1 MLSTLKFCLL
11 LIDDIVKYVCRI
23 FRKKDELLIT
33 GDKHRKEIEDGT
45 VYVCVH
51 EWGGYPI
58 IRRKTL
64 KEGITFICG
73 LKAQLMR
80 YEQER
85 KNRLV
90 ELTVTMSDSNKCK
103 DLDYIKKH
111 SDNLIEV
118 SNVGMDFSGYASF
131 HKRIRGN
138 LNSYVILSNSSV
150 EISQDNFL
158 DGYIKYMENNPDVGI
173 LGISYSTK
181 MYQTLIRRNFTPH
194 IQSFFLFTT
203 IDVLNEIVENNQGH
217 FPGENISNKRLLIR
231 KGEIGLSTLA
241 LKLGYN
247 LAVVFP
253 TTGKPFKF
261 VNQSQWDKP
270 LGDIR
275 LKIDCPNRINPIKE

>member
-1 MLSTLKFCLL
+1 MLSTLRFYLL
-11 LIDDIVKYVCRI
+11 LIDDIVKCICKI
-23 FRKKDELLIT
+23 FHIKDKLLIT
-33 GDKHRKEIEDGT
+33 GQKLRKNIEDDT

-58 IRRKTL
+58 IRNKTL
-64 KEGITFICG
+64 KDGKTFTCG

-80 YEQER
+80 YEKER
-85 KNRLV
+85 KSRLV
-90 ELTVTMSDSNKCK
+90 DLTVTMSDSNKCK

-111 SDNLIEV
+111 SDNFIEV

-150 EISQDNFL
+150 DISQDIFL
-158 DGYIKYMENNPDVGI
+158 DGYIKYMEDNPDVGI

-181 MYQTLIRRNFTPH
+181 MYQTLIRRNFMPH

-217 FPGENISNKRLLIR
+217 FPGENVSNKRLLIR
-231 KGEIGLSTLA
+231 EGEIGLSTLA
-241 LKLGYN
+241 LNLGYN

-261 VNQSQWDKP
+261 VNQLQWDKP

-275 LKIDCPNRINPIKE
+275 LKIDCPNRITPINE

>member
-1 MLSTLKFCLL
+1 
-11 LIDDIVKYVCRI
+11 
-23 FRKKDELLIT
+23 
-33 GDKHRKEIEDGT
+33 
-45 VYVCVH
+45 
-51 EWGGYPI
+51 
-58 IRRKTL
+58 
-64 KEGITFICG
+64 
-73 LKAQLMR
+73 
-80 YEQER
+80 
-85 KNRLV
+85 
-90 ELTVTMSDSNKCK
+90 
-103 DLDYIKKH
+103 
-111 SDNLIEV
+111 
-118 SNVGMDFSGYASF
+118 
-131 HKRIRGN
+131 
-138 LNSYVILSNSSV
+138 
-150 EISQDNFL
+150 
-158 DGYIKYMENNPDVGI
+158 MENNPDVGI